1 MSICELT
8 APKTS
13 RISPSACKHLLTK
26 VKFTKLNKK
35 LLKSQ
40 ILTQLGLHSP
50 PLRRQYLGSV
60 THGFPPTQQPHLSIQ
75 ILSHIH
81 MRMLSPIPTGAALTP
96 PRCQQ

>member
-1 MSICELT
+1 MSSCELT

-40 ILTQLGLHSP
+40 TLTHLGLHSP
-50 PLRRQYLGSV
+50 PLCRQYLGSV
-60 THGFPPTQQPHLSIQ
+60 THGFPPPS
-75 ILSHIH
+75 SHI
-81 MRMLSPIPTGAALTP
+81 
-96 PRCQQ
+96 